1 MAYEIAKRILD
12 LAGSLATI
20 LVALPL
26 MIVIVIWIRTSS
38 PGPAIFR
45 QKRAGKNGVPFT
57 LLKFRTMRTETDPFG
72 PSPKSGQDQ
81 RLTGIGKVL
90 REWSL
95 DELPQLFNI
104 LWGQMSLVGPRPLYV
119 SQMAEWDVTQRRR
132 LEVKPGL
139 TGLAQICGRAEL
151 TIEAKLALDVEYVD
165 KRSFGLDLKI
175 LWMTLG
181 QLVGRRNIYEKRY
194 SHKQTTR
201 NEG

>member
-1 MAYEIAKRILD
+1 MIYEIAKRVLD
-12 LAGSLATI
+12 LLVSLTATVV
-20 LVALPL
+20 LLPL
-26 MIVIVIWIRTSS
+26 VIVIMVWIRLSS

-45 QKRAGKNGVPFT
+45 QQRAGKNGAPFT
-57 LLKFRTMRTETDPFG
+57 LLKFRTMRTDADPFG
-72 PSPKSGQDQ
+72 PSPKSGEDP
-81 RLTGIGKVL
+81 RLTGIGKFL

-104 LWGQMSLVGPRPLYV
+104 LCGQMTLVGPRPLYL
-119 SQMAEWDVTQRRR
+119 SQMAEWDSTQRRR

-151 TIEAKLALDVEYVD
+151 TIENKLALDVEYVD

-175 LWMTLG
+175 LGMTLG
-181 QLVGRRNIYEKRY
+181 QLIGRRNIYEKRY
-194 SHKQTTR
+194 SSKQATR

>member
-1 MAYEIAKRILD
+1 MSYEIAKRMLD
-12 LAGSLATI
+12 LAGSLAAI
-20 LVALPL
+20 FVALPL
-26 MIVIVIWIRTSS
+26 MIVIVIAIRLGS

-45 QKRAGKNGVPFT
+45 QQRAGKNGVPFT
-57 LLKFRTMRTETDPFG
+57 LLKFRTMRINTDPFG
-72 PSPKSGQDQ
+72 PSPKSGQDP
-81 RLTGIGKVL
+81 RLTGIGKFL

-119 SQMAEWDVTQRRR
+119 SQMAEWDVIQRKR

-151 TIEAKLALDVEYVD
+151 TLEEKLALDVEYVD

-175 LWMTLG
+175 LSMTLG

-194 SHKQTTR
+194 SQKQATR
-201 NEG
+201 NER

>member
-1 MAYEIAKRILD
+1 MAYEIAKRVLD
-12 LAGSLATI
+12 LLVSLMAAA
-20 LVALPL
+20 VSLPL
-26 MIVIVIWIRTSS
+26 VIVIVVWIRLSS

-45 QKRAGKNGVPFT
+45 QQRAGRNGTPFT
-57 LLKFRTMRTETDPFG
+57 LLKFRTMRTDTDPFG
-72 PSPKSGQDQ
+72 PSPKSGQDP
-81 RLTGIGKVL
+81 RLTGVGKFL

-104 LWGQMSLVGPRPLYV
+104 LCGQMSLVGPRPLYL
-119 SQMAEWDVTQRRR
+119 SQMAEWDSTQRRR

-151 TIEAKLALDVEYVD
+151 TIENKLALDVEYVD
-165 KRSFGLDLKI
+165 KRSFGLDLRI

-181 QLVGRRNIYEKRY
+181 QLLGRRNIYEKRY
-194 SHKQTTR
+194 SNQQATR

>member
-1 MAYEIAKRILD
+1 MIFEIAKRLLD
-12 LAGSLATI
+12 LVVS
-20 LVALPL
+20 LVAIIVTLPL
-26 MIVIVIWIRTSS
+26 MIVIVIWIRLSS
-38 PGPAIFR
+38 PGRSIFR
-45 QKRAGKNGVPFT
+45 QQRAGKNGTPFT
-57 LLKFRTMRTETDPFG
+57 LLKFRTMRMDSDPFG
-72 PSPKSGQDQ
+72 PSPKSGQDP
-81 RLTGIGKVL
+81 RLTGVGKLL

-104 LWGQMSLVGPRPLYV
+104 LLGQMSLVGPRPLYL
-119 SQMAEWDVTQRRR
+119 SQMAEWDSTQRRR

-151 TIEAKLALDVEYVD
+151 TIENKLALDVEYVD

-175 LWMTLG
+175 LGMTAS

-194 SHKQTTR
+194 SNKQATR

>member
-1 MAYEIAKRILD
+1 MAYEIAKRIFD
-12 LAGSLATI
+12 IVASLFAI
-20 LVALPL
+20 LIALPL
-26 MIVIVIWIRTSS
+26 MIVILIAIRLGS

-45 QKRAGKNGVPFT
+45 QQRAGKNGAPFT
-57 LLKFRTMRTETDPFG
+57 LLKFRTMRTDVDPFG

-104 LWGQMSLVGPRPLYV
+104 LSGRMSLVGPRPLYR
-119 SQMAEWDVTQRRR
+119 SQMAEWDSTQRRR

-151 TIEAKLALDVEYVD
+151 TLEEKLALDVEYVD
-165 KRSFGLDLKI
+165 KRSFRLDLKI
-175 LWMTLG
+175 LCMTLG

-194 SHKQTTR
+194 SRKQTTR

>member
-1 MAYEIAKRILD
+1 MTYEIAKRVLD
-12 LAGSLATI
+12 LLVSLTAA
-20 LVALPL
+20 VASLPL
-26 MIVIVIWIRTSS
+26 VIVIVVWIRLSS

-45 QKRAGKNGVPFT
+45 QQRAGKNGEPFT
-57 LLKFRTMRTETDPFG
+57 LLKFRTMRTDADPFG
-72 PSPKSGQDQ
+72 PSPKSGQDP
-81 RLTGIGKVL
+81 RLTGVGKFL

-104 LWGQMSLVGPRPLYV
+104 LRGEMSLVGPRPLYL
-119 SQMAEWDVTQRRR
+119 SQMAEWNPTQRRR

-151 TIEAKLALDVEYVD
+151 TIENKLALDVEYVD
-165 KRSFGLDLKI
+165 KRSFGLDLRI

-181 QLVGRRNIYEKRY
+181 QLIGQRNIYEKRY
-194 SHKQTTR
+194 SNRQATR

>member
-1 MAYEIAKRILD
+1 MVYEIAKRILD
-12 LAGSLATI
+12 LLVSLTA
-20 LVALPL
+20 VVVSLPL
-26 MIVIVIWIRTSS
+26 MIVIVVWIRLGS

-45 QKRAGKNGVPFT
+45 QQRAGKNGMPFT
-57 LLKFRTMRTETDPFG
+57 LLKFRTMRTDTDPFG
-72 PSPKSGQDQ
+72 PSPKSGQDP
-81 RLTGIGKVL
+81 RLTGVGKFL

-104 LWGQMSLVGPRPLYV
+104 LCGKMSLVGPRPLYL
-119 SQMAEWDVTQRRR
+119 SQMAEWDSKQRRR

-151 TIEAKLALDVEYVD
+151 TIENKLALDVEYVD

-181 QLVGRRNIYEKRY
+181 QLIGRRNIYEKRY
-194 SHKQTTR
+194 SNQQATR

>member
-1 MAYEIAKRILD
+1 MLYQLTKRLFDLLASLIAIV
-12 LAGSLATI
+12 I
-20 LVALPL
+20 ALPL
-26 MIVIVIWIRTSS
+26 MIVIVIWIRLSS

-45 QKRAGKNGVPFT
+45 QQRAGKNGTPFT
-57 LLKFRTMRTETDPFG
+57 LLKFRTMRTNTDPFG
-72 PSPKSGQDQ
+72 PSPKSGQDP
-81 RLTGIGKVL
+81 RLTGVGKFL

-104 LWGQMSLVGPRPLYV
+104 LCGEMALVGPRPLYL
-119 SQMAEWDVTQRRR
+119 SQMAEWDSTQRRR

-151 TIEAKLALDVEYVD
+151 TIENKLALDVEYVD
-165 KRSFGLDLKI
+165 KRSFGLDLRI

-181 QLVGRRNIYEKRY
+181 QFLGRRNIYEKRY
-194 SHKQTTR
+194 SNQQATR